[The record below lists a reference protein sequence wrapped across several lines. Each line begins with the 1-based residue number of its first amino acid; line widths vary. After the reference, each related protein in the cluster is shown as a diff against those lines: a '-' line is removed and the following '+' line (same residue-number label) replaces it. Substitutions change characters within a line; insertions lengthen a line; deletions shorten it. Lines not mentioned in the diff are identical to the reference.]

1 MVNIPPIRPTNNPMF
16 VCGGNYAGVKSG
28 ITDVVGLH
36 GLKLRYC
43 KDPYYIYKISAVA
56 STTNLTPDYLVDPQV
71 AGQTYS
77 KTYNYNELLYYNF

>member
-1 MVNIPPIRPTNNPMF
+1 MF
-16 VCGGNYAGVKSG
+16 VCGGIYAGVISG

-36 GLKLRYC
+36 GLQLRYC